1 MNIVSKIKSIT
12 AILACT
18 FVFTSYSQTNS
29 KFIVALDAGHG
40 AHDFGAVYNGHIEKK
55 IALAVVLKVGK
66 ILEKNPHISGFLIIR
81 GEYEFRINDSSFKIN
96 VFEECLRNLFE
107 LFEYVC
113 FVVNSNYSITGKFSH
128 FERIDDQIYRIHMKK

>member
-1 MNIVSKIKSIT
+1 MKNKPVKKPQTIADLKFDWRIT
-12 AILACT
+12 R
-18 FVFTSYSQTNS
+18 
-29 KFIVALDAGHG
+29 K
-40 AHDFGAVYNGHIEKK
+40 AHDNLF
-55 IALAVVLKVGK
+55 IAQDK

-96 VFEECLRNLFE
+96 VFEGCLRNLFE

-128 FERIDDQIYRIHMKK
+128 FERIDDQTYRIHMKK